1 MSLRRQQQLK
11 GVHLSKSLLFLST
24 RENWGMVKKVVI
36 FSTAQVDAIGDTQ
49 VGDGNEDN
57 VEMERWL
64 MQRKTEK

>member
-1 MSLRRQQQLK
+1 
-11 GVHLSKSLLFLST
+11 
-24 RENWGMVKKVVI
+24 MVKKVVV
-36 FSTAQVDAIGDTQ
+36 FSTAQVDAIGDAQ